1 MALYGLLGEFPD
13 AQTLVNA
20 TRAARDVGWREIEA
34 FTPFPV
40 EEVWQA
46 LPPRKDR
53 IPLIT
58 LCGGV
63 LGGAGGY
70 FMQWYS
76 AVVSYPINVGGRPLN
91 AWPSFIPITFEMT
104 VLGAA
109 LAGFFGLLA
118 LNRLPRLRHP
128 LFGAPHFDCASRSR
142 FFLCLRARDARFETS
157 EARSL
162 LERHGAREIV
172 EVDE

>member
-1 MALYGLLGEFPD
+1 MALYGLLGEFSD
-13 AQTLVNA
+13 AQALVEA
-20 TRAARDVGWREIEA
+20 TRDARDAGWRDMEA

-53 IPLIT
+53 VPLIT
-58 LCGGV
+58 LCGGIC
-63 LGGAGGY
+63 GAAGGY

-91 AWPSFIPITFEMT
+91 AWPSFIPITFEMA

-109 LAGFFGLLA
+109 LAGFFGMLV

-128 LFGAPHFDCASRSR
+128 LFDASHFDCASRSR
-142 FFLCLRARDARFETS
+142 FFLCLRACDAHFERVA
-157 EARSL
+157 ARSL
-162 LERHGAREIV
+162 LERHGALEIV